1 MLTTGEHGVG
11 IGMTVPGVSGYSAE
25 GLSQPLVHR
34 GESGF
39 LTQLLFK

>member
-1 MLTTGEHGVG
+1 MMLTTGEHGVG

-25 GLSQPLVHR
+25 GLVSLWSTE
-34 GESGF
+34 ESGF